1 MIAKSRMRGS
11 YSHWDF
17 TQLILMFLP
26 MFVAYLIFTVYPVVQ
41 GIFYSFTDWN
51 GFASNFHMIGL
62 DNYKTLFT
70 DYATIIPMKNTFIY
84 AFLVTIIQ
92 NAIALLAAVV
102 INREL
107 HTKNLLRTLLFIP
120 VVLSPL
126 IVGYI
131 WSYLFTDPIE
141 SVGRLLHIDALAYN
155 ILGNAAAALY
165 VGVLVSV
172 WKSLGYTM
180 IIYIAALQG
189 ISREVYEASYID
201 GAAGFKKFR
210 YITFPLIAPAFTI
223 NMVLVMES
231 AFKQFD
237 LMFALTG
244 GGPGNS
250 SQLISLTIYNESFQ
264 FYRAG
269 YGTTMGVI
277 LFIIIVLLSLGELSW
292 FRRREE
298 NIV

>member
-1 MIAKSRMRGS
+1 MFSKKHLGG
-11 YSHWDF
+11 YYGWDY

-26 MFVAYLIFTVYPVVQ
+26 MFIVYLIFTVYPVVQ
-41 GIFYSFTDWN
+41 GIFYSFTDWD
-51 GFASNFHMIGL
+51 GFNSTFHWIGL
-62 DNYKTLFT
+62 ANYKTLFT
-70 DYATIIPMKNTFIY
+70 DYAVVIPMRNTFIY
-84 AFLVTIIQ
+84 AFLVTVIQ
-92 NAIALLAAVV
+92 NAIALLAAVA
-102 INREL
+102 IDREL

-141 SVGRLLHIDALAYN
+141 SVGRLFHIKTLANN
-155 ILGNAAAALY
+155 ILGSSAAALY
-165 VGVLVSV
+165 TGVFVSV

-189 ISREVYEASYID
+189 ISKDVYEASHID
-201 GAAGFKKFR
+201 GAAGFRKFR

-223 NMVLVMES
+223 NMVLVMEG

-237 LMFALTG
+237 LIFALTG

-250 SQLISLTIYNESFQ
+250 SQLISLTIYTESFE

-277 LFIIIVLLSLGELSW
+277 LFLVIIVLSIIELMG